1 MRRHL
6 HLIIYKAAEAANTL
20 RLSKRKTTSDR
31 SPISACCFFCCL
43 LLAFALTS
51 CKGSKKETT
60 SDKPTVSV
68 TIEPFRYFVEQIV
81 GDKVSVNVMVPAG
94 SNPET
99 YEPTPQQMVK
109 LSNSTLYFK
118 VERIGF
124 EETWMKKLT
133 DNAPDMKVIDTSVG
147 IKPAQTPG
155 GNIDPHVW
163 MSGKNARIIAS
174 NMLKAL
180 CELEPKHKTFFEK
193 NYKSLLS
200 IIDKR
205 DSTIKESFK
214 ENPDLVRKFVI
225 YHPILTYFARDY
237 QLEQLAIEEEG
248 REPSAAQLKSLI
260 KRARKEKIKYCLI
273 QAEFANRNTNTFIN
287 ESHTKP
293 MNINPLQG
301 EWNWAMQ
308 EASLAVQGKEIVVG
322 K

>member
-1 MRRHL
+1 MKRFL
-6 HLIIYKAAEAANTL
+6 YLIIL
-20 RLSKRKTTSDR
+20 CV
-31 SPISACCFFCCL
+31 I
-43 LLAFALTS
+43 LAG
-51 CKGSKKETT
+51 CKGTPQKQADSGKASRTE
-60 SDKPTVSV
+60 KPAVTVTV
-68 TIEPFRYFVEQIV
+68 TISPYKYFVDQIAK
-81 GDKVSVNVMVPAG
+81 GKVDVNVMVSNG
-94 SNPET
+94 NNPET
-99 YEPTPQQMVK
+99 YEPYAQQMME
-109 LSNSTLYFK
+109 LSKSALYLK
-118 VERIGF
+118 VGSIGF
-124 EETWMKKLT
+124 EQTWMKKLQ

-163 MSGKNARIIAS
+163 MSCKNARIIAS

-301 EWNWAMQ
+301 DWNRAML
-308 EASLAVQGKEIVVG
+308 EAALAVQGKEIVAG

>member
-1 MRRHL
+1 MKRFL
-6 HLIIYKAAEAANTL
+6 YLIIL
-20 RLSKRKTTSDR
+20 CV
-31 SPISACCFFCCL
+31 I
-43 LLAFALTS
+43 LAG
-51 CKGSKKETT
+51 CKGTPQKQADSGKASGTE
-60 SDKPTVSV
+60 KPAVTVTVTV
-68 TIEPFRYFVEQIV
+68 TISPYKYFVDQIAK
-81 GDKVSVNVMVPAG
+81 GKVDVNVMVSNG
-94 SNPET
+94 NNPET
-99 YEPTPQQMVK
+99 YEPYAQQMME
-109 LSNSTLYFK
+109 LSKSALYLK
-118 VERIGF
+118 VGSIGF
-124 EETWMKKLT
+124 EQTWMKKLQ

-147 IKPAQTPG
+147 IKPAKTPG

-163 MSGKNARIIAS
+163 MSCSNARIIAS
-174 NMLKAL
+174 NILKAL
-180 CELEPKHKTFFEK
+180 CELEPKNKAFFEK
-193 NYKSLLS
+193 NYQSLLS

-237 QLEQLAIEEEG
+237 QLEQLVIEEEG

-301 EWNWAMQ
+301 EWNWAMH
-308 EASLAVQGKEIVVG
+308 EAAAAVQGKEIVVG